1 MAKPR
6 ERVQEFAHSSIKRTP
21 GPSESVKGK
30 LVDQKAH
37 KGYIELLGKVKRC
50 NNSNTSSEVKIS
62 IRQGCA
68 DAIEIYDWEHPW
80 LLSF

>member
-1 MAKPR
+1 MPFSTSTAR
-6 ERVQEFAHSSIKRTP
+6 WDMFGHVLQ
-21 GPSESVKGK
+21 GK